1 LAAFN
6 NRDQSEIDL
15 NASSVNSIKLLA
27 QQVITAGLD
36 LLFPPLCVNCER
48 VGSFLC
54 SRCLSG
60 VKQPPERTVTGF
72 DGIAVRATFEGPIRA
87 AIHALKYEGQT
98 RLAGPLGMLMNENLE
113 RADWP
118 VDVVVA
124 VPLHE
129 SRLRARGYN
138 QAALLAN
145 HVAWMH
151 HWTFAPSALRRI
163 RETASQVDLSAQERR
178 ANVEAAFAAEPTVFH
193 GKRVLVIDD
202 VLTTGATLSAC
213 ADALRA
219 AGATH
224 IYGATVAGAVG
235 LGDR

>member
-1 LAAFN
+1 M
-6 NRDQSEIDL
+6 
-15 NASSVNSIKLLA
+15 
-27 QQVITAGLD
+27 GL
-36 LLFPPLCVNCER
+36 
-48 VGSFLC
+48 
-54 SRCLSG
+54 
-60 VKQPPERTVTGF
+60 
-72 DGIAVRATFEGPIRA
+72 DGIAVRAVFEGPIRA
-87 AIHALKYEGQT
+87 AIHALKYDGQR
-98 RLAGPLGMLMNENLE
+98 RLAGPLGMLMNENLG

-138 QAALLAN
+138 QAALLADC
-145 HVAWMH
+145 VARMH
-151 HWTFAPSALRRI
+151 DWSFVPGALRRV
-163 RETASQVDLSAQERR
+163 RDTASQVDLNAQERR
-178 ANVEAAFAAEPTVFH
+178 ANVEAAFEADPTVFH
-193 GKRVLVIDD
+193 RKRVLVIDD